1 MRLLLALVA
10 VTGAL
15 LNSSAGVAVVAAAGQ
30 ASVIEPAYQLF
41 QCDAATGDGVR
52 IAVRDVVECIAR
64 SSPTNIVFV
73 HPTVRLDCKCVRPAC
88 ATPASVV
95 GGPKADYECPAAKEI
110 LVKQQQEAQGCGE
123 CTQAA
128 RRGRT
133 PTGGGI
139 SQGCRASR
147 TPRSHQRLDG
157 SGRKR

>member
-15 LNSSAGVAVVAAAGQ
+15 LNSSAGVAVAAAGQ

-73 HPTVRLDCKCVRPAC
+73 HPTVCLDCKCVRPVCDAR
-88 ATPASVV
+88 
-95 GGPKADYECPAAKEI
+95 
-110 LVKQQQEAQGCGE
+110 QCG
-123 CTQAA
+123 
-128 RRGRT
+128 RRPEG
-133 PTGGGI
+133 
-139 SQGCRASR
+139 
-147 TPRSHQRLDG
+147 
-157 SGRKR
+157 

>member
-73 HPTVRLDCKCVRPAC
+73 HPTVCLDCKCVRPVCDAR
-88 ATPASVV
+88 
-95 GGPKADYECPAAKEI
+95 
-110 LVKQQQEAQGCGE
+110 QCG
-123 CTQAA
+123 
-128 RRGRT
+128 RRPEG
-133 PTGGGI
+133 
-139 SQGCRASR
+139 
-147 TPRSHQRLDG
+147 
-157 SGRKR
+157 